1 LLAHPDPEV
10 HRQAEQLVA
19 QCDRITRVVEQ
30 LLSFG
35 RRKAAAVAPCDLAEP
50 VRAVIDLLAGEAR
63 RRGIGLAM
71 EVDGRSHRIDGD
83 RDQIQQIALNLV
95 KNALAATP
103 PGGTIAVRIDRVA
116 ESVRLCVRDTGA
128 GIDPDTQA
136 RLFEPFFTTR
146 ASEGGTGLG
155 LAVVRAIADEHRA
168 KVDVYSQ
175 PGCGAEFV
183 ISFPARVEA
192 GRG

>member
-1 LLAHPDPEV
+1 
-10 HRQAEQLVA
+10 
-19 QCDRITRVVEQ
+19 
-30 LLSFG
+30 
-35 RRKAAAVAPCDLAEP
+35 

-63 RRGIGLAM
+63 RRGIGLSM
-71 EVDGRSHRIDGD
+71 ETDGRSHWIDGD

-103 PGGTIAVRIDRVA
+103 PGGTIAVRVDRVA
-116 ESVRLCVRDTGA
+116 GTVRLGVRDTGA
-128 GIDPDTQA
+128 GIDQDTQA

-175 PGCGAEFV
+175 PACGAEFV
-183 ISFPARVEA
+183 VSFPARLESD
-192 GRG
+192 RG